1 MKNRIGSLAA
11 VLAALVLLATAA
23 PATAFNF
30 CFSFGSKS
38 NDRPRYGGYL
48 PPYTG
53 VAAPRYPAYGYSPLL
68 PAYDHDN
75 IYYPLPSP
83 YVTVPPGDADR

>member
-1 MKNRIGSLAA
+1 MCRKGCLAA
-11 VLAALVLLATAA
+11 VLASLVLLATAA
-23 PATAFNF
+23 PVMAFGF

-38 NDRPRYGGYL
+38 YDRSRYNDYL
-48 PPYTG
+48 PPYPG
-53 VAAPRYPAYGYSPLL
+53 VATPLYPAYGYSPVL
-68 PAYDHDN
+68 PAYDYDT